1 MKLNNTQEKRKIIRK
16 NVPLKEVIAGGLV
29 IFSLAAVVFSA
40 NQMKSEILDSEE
52 YGFYSTHYIENL
64 HNINPAD
71 YDSKFGEIYEN
82 VSYSYDGKT
91 YSGLAIYIIS
101 YDDGSVHLVDSNNR
115 AHDLLTNEELT
126 AKRKHVVPF
135 KESSIFYELYESGII
150 QDENVQLSSS
160 YSDMISRWDGK
171 KHYKTVDLVA
181 ERETSAEYQKKYGG
195 K

>member
-1 MKLNNTQEKRKIIRK
+1 MMLNNTSESKKIVKR
-16 NVPLKEVIAGGLV
+16 NVLLNGMLIGGV
-29 IFSLAAVVFSA
+29 VTFSLATVLFSA
-40 NQMKSEILDSEE
+40 NQMKPEILDSEE

-64 HNINPAD
+64 HNINPDD
-71 YDSKFGEIYEN
+71 YDSKFDEIYKN
-82 VSYSYDGKT
+82 VSYSYDDNT

-101 YDDGSVHLVDSNNR
+101 YDDGSVHLVDSDNR
-115 AHDLLTNEELT
+115 KYDLLTNEVLT
-126 AKRKHVVPF
+126 AKRKNVVPF

-150 QDENVQLSSS
+150 EDENVQLSSA

-181 ERETSAEYQKKYGG
+181 ERETSAEYQERYGG